1 MKISENV
8 KKVLIVS
15 AVVLAIVLLIRF
27 AGPTVV
33 RFAIYAFGLLSPFVI
48 GYIIARIINP
58 VATRLQKWLKIPRGI
73 SAILV
78 IILTVGIIGG
88 LLTLLGYQ
96 LFEEIKRLFM
106 NWSDIVGNFRA
117 NWHRLTLKLDGLYI
131 GMPDFVKNVVDDA
144 IDSVYRES
152 GALAKNLP
160 VINTAQ
166 AAAKALPAG
175 LIWTIMFVLSMFFMV
190 SRNISMTESIRKYS
204 TKTADKLAEIK
215 MQCATYLGGY
225 VKAQLI
231 LMVIVF
237 FVILV
242 VLSLFNAPFSLLI
255 AAITAILDALPFFG
269 SGIVLWPMAIVYFI
283 DGSTTLAIVYVAIY
297 FAIMLLRRFIEPKLV
312 SDKMGF
318 ENPII
323 MLVVMYIGYKLWG
336 VIGLIAGPIILMIII
351 SLYKVGLFNR
361 IIAIL
366 KQLGHFIA
374 KEFRLFE
381 EYMHNITK

>member
-8 KKVLIVS
+8 KKVL
-15 AVVLAIVLLIRF
+15 VVLGVVTGILLLIRF

-33 RFAIYAFGLLSPFVI
+33 RVAVYLFGLFSPFII

-58 VATRLQKWLKIPRGI
+58 IATKLQKWLKIPRGI

-88 LLTLLGYQ
+88 LLALLGYQ
-96 LFEEIKRLFM
+96 LFEEIKRLYM
-106 NWSDIVGNFRA
+106 NWSDIVSDLRY
-117 NWHRLTLKLDGLYI
+117 NWRRLSVKLDGFYI
-131 GMPDFVKNVVDDA
+131 GMPDFVQNVIDDA
-144 IDSVYRES
+144 IDSMYKES
-152 GALAKNLP
+152 GALTKNIP

-175 LIWTIMFVLSMFFMV
+175 IIWAIMFIISMFFMV
-190 SRNISMTESIRKYS
+190 SRNMSMTEVIRKYS
-204 TKTADKLAEIK
+204 SKTADKLAEIK
-215 MQCATYLGGY
+215 TQCATYLGGY

-237 FVILV
+237 FVILT
-242 VLSLFNAPFSLLI
+242 VLSLFDAPFALLV

-269 SGIVLWPMAIVYFI
+269 SGIVLWPMAAVYFI
-283 DGSTTLAIVYVAIY
+283 DGSTTLAIVYVAMY

-312 SDKMGF
+312 SDRMGF

-323 MLVVMYIGYKLWG
+323 MLIVMYIGYKLWG
-336 VIGLIAGPIILMIII
+336 VLGLIAGPLILMVII

-361 IIAIL
+361 IISVI
-366 KQLGHFIA
+366 KQLARFTI
-374 KEFRLFE
+374 KEIKLFE